1 MVFVFFFVK
10 IVHKKKKFAG
20 WWCCIPLILALC
32 RQKLVNLREFE
43 ASLVYRENFRATQRN
58 LVSKRE
64 KKKIKTNKNK
74 KQKTSRGVG
83 GMAKW
88 LGTLPALVEV
98 RCIIPSTHMMTH
110 KHL

>member
-1 MVFVFFFVK
+1 VSLRPAWSTER
-10 IVHKKKKFAG
+10 ISGLHRE
-20 WWCCIPLILALC
+20 ILS
-32 RQKLVNLREFE
+32 QK
-43 ASLVYRENFRATQRN
+43 
-58 LVSKRE
+58 E